1 MFKGQQK
8 WNCLRSDLVWNLQSR
23 CSEEREAGEANRTK
37 TELCLPNLQL
47 SLILLLSSQE
57 PPGELVPHLIQFFFL
72 LISVAA
78 PS

>member
-1 MFKGQQK
+1 MFKGQWK
-8 WNCLRSDLVWNLQSR
+8 WNCLRSDLVWNLQSH
-23 CSEEREAGEANRTK
+23 CSEEREAGEANQTK

-57 PPGELVPHLIQFFFL
+57 LPGELVPHLIQFFFL
-72 LISVAA
+72 LISAAA